1 MGEQRS
7 ERVAEAIRKE
17 ISEIIQRELKDPRIG
32 FITIT
37 RVQVTNDLRSAL
49 VYFSI
54 LGSQDDRKKTLEGL
68 KSSAGFLRGQI
79 GQRLR
84 LRFTPELRFK
94 FDGSIEHSAHIAEVL
109 EKLKKEKESNTR
121 HSNHDEQIE

>member
-1 MGEQRS
+1 MSEQRS

-17 ISEIIQRELKDPRIG
+17 ISEIIHKELKDPRIG

-37 RVQVTNDLRSAL
+37 RVQVTDDLRVAC

-54 LGSQDDRKKTLEGL
+54 LGTQEDKKKTLEGL
-68 KSSAGFLRGQI
+68 KSAAGFLRGQI

-94 FDGSIEHSAHIAEVL
+94 FDRSIEYSAHIAEVL
-109 EKLKKEKESNTR
+109 EKLKREEENP
-121 HSNHDEQIE
+121 

>member
-1 MGEQRS
+1 MSQQRS

-17 ISEIIQRELKDPRIG
+17 ISQIIHNELKDPRIG

-37 RVQVTNDLRSAL
+37 RVEVTDDLRYAW

-54 LGSQDDRKKTLEGL
+54 LGTTGDRRKTLEGL
-68 KSSAGFLRGQI
+68 NHAAGFLRSQI

-94 FDGSIEHSAHIAEVL
+94 FDRSIEYSAHIAEVL
-109 EKLKKEKESNTR
+109 EKLKREKGKEA
-121 HSNHDEQIE
+121 